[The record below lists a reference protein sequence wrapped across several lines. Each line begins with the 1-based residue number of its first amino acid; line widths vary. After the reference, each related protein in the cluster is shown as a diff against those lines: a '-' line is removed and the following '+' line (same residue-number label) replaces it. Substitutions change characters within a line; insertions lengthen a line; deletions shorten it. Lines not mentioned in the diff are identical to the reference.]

1 MKVEVEG
8 KDILVN
14 AINYSNKLELLGH
27 YQDVF
32 KPVHENNGEVSQK
45 EFNALLGHTSELAF
59 SNSDN
64 FEKKYKL
71 NEQINILT
79 KILMQ
84 YLGLSDKEKKDDGG

>member
-1 MKVEVEG
+1 MTVEVDG

>member
-45 EFNALLGHTSELAF
+45 
-59 SNSDN
+59 
-64 FEKKYKL
+64 
-71 NEQINILT
+71 
-79 KILMQ
+79 
-84 YLGLSDKEKKDDGG
+84 